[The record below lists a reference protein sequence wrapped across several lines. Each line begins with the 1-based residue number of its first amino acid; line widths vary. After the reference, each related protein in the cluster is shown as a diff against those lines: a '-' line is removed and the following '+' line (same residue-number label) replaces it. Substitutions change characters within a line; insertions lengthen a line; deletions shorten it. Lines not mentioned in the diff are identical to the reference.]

1 MDRLIDR
8 IVALLEANV
17 KAQREIKAVYKGDIF
32 LIPKS
37 SIPAIMVSPNRTEVR
52 TAQNTQDFNIFTI
65 DITVVLDAR
74 DYFNTSP
81 DEFTGLFVAA
91 QIMEERKAGNSN
103 QPKADTILQTVRSL
117 LDDDSDYSLRA
128 DCQIDY
134 LFSDHR
140 EFPTVEGNLQVQ
152 VHSKV
157 YSRS

>member
-17 KAQREIKAVYKGDIF
+17 KTPRGIKAVYKGDIF

-52 TAQNTQDFNIFTI
+52 TAQNTQDFNVFTI

-81 DEFTGLFVAA
+81 TEFTGLFTAA
-91 QIMEERKAGNSN
+91 LIMEERVSGTSN
-103 QPKADTILQTVRSL
+103 KPKSDTILHTIRSL
-117 LDDDSDYSLRA
+117 FDDDSDYSLKA

-134 LFSDHR
+134 LFSDQR
-140 EFPTVEGNLQVQ
+140 EFPTVEGNMQIQ

-157 YSRS
+157 YTR